1 MKLNHEMKAV
11 IDEVVAKP
19 YFQQK
24 HCTRWK
30 QNVVQKDESFQ
41 RKSIL
46 RRGKANFITGES
58 DLTPDQTALLY
69 CRHYLQMHLASSRHL
84 FDVYAD
90 SQFSQKSPLNPEQ
103 ITMIDFGCGPMTSGL
118 ALAWHAK
125 ELHNKKL
132 DINYIGIDHAPAM
145 LRLAKNF
152 SQNQQ
157 LFSRNSNFQF
167 LTECNNPQTLI
178 KYIKSVEACYQK
190 TPIFLNFSYLFASD
204 SLEQLQLAKVVN
216 NTLEYFDKKNFII
229 LFQNPPLSC
238 LNRKWFDF
246 KKNLAYD
253 FDVVGHQIQLPYYEY
268 QFFEQSKPDKTKH
281 INLYYEIIAI

>member
-157 LFSRNSNFQF
+157 LFSRNS
-167 LTECNNPQTLI
+167 
-178 KYIKSVEACYQK
+178 KSV
-190 TPIFLNFSYLFASD
+190 
-204 SLEQLQLAKVVN
+204 
-216 NTLEYFDKKNFII
+216 
-229 LFQNPPLSC
+229 
-238 LNRKWFDF
+238 
-246 KKNLAYD
+246 
-253 FDVVGHQIQLPYYEY
+253 
-268 QFFEQSKPDKTKH
+268 FEK
-281 INLYYEIIAI
+281 